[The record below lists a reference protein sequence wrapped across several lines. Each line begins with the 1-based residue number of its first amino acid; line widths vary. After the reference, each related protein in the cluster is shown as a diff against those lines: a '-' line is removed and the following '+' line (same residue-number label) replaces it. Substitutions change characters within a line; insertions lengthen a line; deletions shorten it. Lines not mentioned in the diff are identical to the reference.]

1 LIHAEAASGG
11 SKRMTS
17 LMEELETIA
26 ANAGWSSEALL
37 RAIAWWFENNDNV
50 DGLVEHLRRLAMAE
64 AIVPPETVK

>member
-1 LIHAEAASGG
+1 
-11 SKRMTS
+11 
-17 LMEELETIA
+17 MEEIEAIA